1 MDAKERYEKER
12 NDGKQQRQ
20 LAILDAAESEFIR
33 RGIEKTTMQ
42 HIADAANIGIATLF
56 RYFPKKEKLIV
67 AVATMLLQPIHDAFM
82 ATAALPLTCLD
93 KLERLFD
100 FLIEEHNRASA
111 KFMVDFDSYA
121 AHSQEPVEDMET
133 FVALHRRISLHF
145 AAIVQSG
152 IEDRSVRPD
161 LQIKETLTTI
171 MNTFGHFSRQ
181 LSLQNNILLFES
193 DLESRPQLLILKG
206 MFLEYVKNPS

>member
-12 NDGKQQRQ
+12 LDGKQQRQ
-20 LAILDAAESEFIR
+20 LSIVEAAEREFIH
-33 RGIEKTTMQ
+33 RGIEKTSMQ

-67 AVATMLLQPIHDAFM
+67 AVATKLLQPIHDAFM
-82 ATAALPLTCLD
+82 TTAALHGSCLD

-100 FLIEEHNRASA
+100 FLIQEHDRASA
-111 KFMVDFDSYA
+111 KYMIDFDSYA
-121 AHSQEPVEDMET
+121 AHSLEPVEDMES
-133 FVALHRRISLHF
+133 FVALHRRISQHW

-152 IEDRSVRPD
+152 MEDGSIRQD
-161 LQIKETLTTI
+161 LQVKETLTTI
-171 MNTFGHFSRQ
+171 MNAFGQFSRQ

-206 MFLEYVKNPS
+206 MFLDYVKSR

>member
-1 MDAKERYEKER
+1 MDAKARYVKER
-12 NDGKQQRQ
+12 KDGKQQR
-20 LAILDAAESEFIR
+20 LLTILDAAEREFIH

-67 AVATMLLQPIHDAFM
+67 AVATKLLQPIHDAFM
-82 ATAALPLTCLD
+82 ATAALQVPCLD

-100 FLIEEHNRASA
+100 YLIEEHNRASA

-121 AHSQEPVEDMET
+121 AHSLEPVEDMET
-133 FVALHRRISLHF
+133 FEALHRQISQHF

-152 IEDRSVRPD
+152 IEDGSIRSD

-171 MNTFGHFSRQ
+171 MNTFGQFSRQ

-193 DLESRPQLLILKG
+193 DLESKPQLLILKG
-206 MFLEYVKNPS
+206 LFLEYVKSR

>member
-12 NDGKQQRQ
+12 QDGKQQRQ
-20 LAILDAAESEFIR
+20 LSIVEAAEREFIN
-33 RGIEKTTMQ
+33 RGIEKTSMQ

-67 AVATMLLQPIHDAFM
+67 AVATKLLQPIHDAFM
-82 ATAALPLTCLD
+82 TTAALPGSCLD

-100 FLIEEHNRASA
+100 FLIQEHDRASA
-111 KFMVDFDSYA
+111 KYMIDFDSYA
-121 AHSQEPVEDMET
+121 AHSLEPVEDMET
-133 FVALHRRISLHF
+133 FVALHRRISQHF

-152 IEDRSVRPD
+152 MEDGSIRQD
-161 LQIKETLTTI
+161 LQVKETLTTI
-171 MNTFGHFSRQ
+171 MNAFGQFSRQ

-206 MFLEYVKNPS
+206 MFLDYVKSK